1 MKKLFLCLFVF
12 ALVYP
17 SLEAQ
22 ETLSKEE
29 QFLKNYNKRIKKER
43 LYGVYIPKDVPDAL
57 VQLNKLTPREAK
69 TSFKSVPEEV
79 AVSKLHFSL
88 GRWIIHN
95 WGFYEGSRLSHHL
108 KKVGVNHPDDQAKV
122 LITAYHRFLN
132 KTPLEIKKVAD
143 YYTEK
148 RRKEFEEKKKKGTVL
163 SKEVRKKNNN

>member
-1 MKKLFLCLFVF
+1 MKKLFLCL
-12 ALVYP
+12 LVLSFICP
-17 SLEAQ
+17 SLSAQ
-22 ETLSKEE
+22 ERLTKEE

-43 LYGVYIPKDVPDAL
+43 LFGVYIPKDVPDAL
-57 VQLNKLTPREAK
+57 IQLNKLTPRDAK
-69 TSFKSVPEEV
+69 TAFKGVPEGV
-79 AVSKLHFSL
+79 AVTKLHFSL

-122 LITAYHRFLN
+122 IITAYHRYLN
-132 KTPLEIKKVAD
+132 KKPLDIKKVAD

-163 SKEVRKKNNN
+163 SKKVTKRDN

>member
-12 ALVYP
+12 ALVCP
-17 SLEAQ
+17 IMEAQ

-79 AVSKLHFSL
+79 AANKLHFSL

-108 KKVGVNHPDDQAKV
+108 KKIGVNHPDDQAKV
-122 LITAYHRFLN
+122 LITAYHRYLN
-132 KTPLEIKKVAD
+132 KSPLDIKKLAE

-148 RRKEFEEKKKKGTVL
+148 RRKEFEAKKKKGTVL